1 MKKLLID
8 TEGFLVPAAKAC
20 EYDIEWQPGDWQKL
34 CRHGDALAYFQEA
47 VVDVLAQYPSHQPVL
62 AMGDRTTYRA
72 GIFPTYKANRRKES
86 KVAGWP
92 ALVASVEQLALSSG
106 WQVARLANVEADDV
120 LGILCGADDVIVS
133 IDKDLLTVPGCHFRG
148 GVQLQQSLHEA
159 NLAFFSQ
166 ALIGD
171 RSDHYPGCPG
181 VGEKGA
187 EKLLATCKNE
197 QQMWTAVIGAYQKAG
212 LDPQAALVQAR
223 CARILRSGE
232 YDHDQQ
238 QPILWQPPVA

>member
-1 MKKLLID
+1 MKLLID
-8 TEGFLVPAAKAC
+8 TEGFLVPAAKSA

-34 CRHGDALAYFQEA
+34 CRHGEALAYFQEA
-47 VVDVLAQYPSHQPVL
+47 VVDVLAQHPGHQPVL

-72 GIFPTYKANRRKES
+72 GIFPAYKANRKKES

-106 WQVARLANVEADDV
+106 WEIARLANVEADDV
-120 LGILCGADDVIVS
+120 LGILAGPDDVIVS
-133 IDKDLLTVPGCHFRG
+133 IDKDLLTVPGHHYRAG
-148 GVQLQQSLHEA
+148 TLVDQSLLAA

-187 EKLLATCKNE
+187 EKLLAGLQTE
-197 QQMWTAVIGAYQKAG
+197 AEMWTAVVAAYQKAC
-212 LDPQAALVQAR
+212 LTPQAALVQAR
-223 CARILRSGE
+223 CARILRPGE
-232 YDHDQQ
+232 YDHDRQ
-238 QPILWQPPVA
+238 QPILWQPPVI